1 MRSANL
7 KYVLLKIGLAL
18 LFAGIILPAALC
30 LAQENSTTLPE
41 FYPESF
47 SGQGC
52 IERIT
57 ARLVV
62 IDDRLWQFSSAA
74 TFHTPKMPQAYWS
87 RFRRGYRVGFIKNS
101 ENQIESLWYIQK
113 CR

>member
-52 IERIT
+52 IDRIT

>member
-1 MRSANL
+1 MRSVNRVNGL
-7 KYVLLKIGLAL
+7 WRIGLVLLLVGIGV
-18 LFAGIILPAALC
+18 PAAVC

-52 IERIT
+52 IDRIT

-62 IDDRLWQFSSAA
+62 IDDSSWQFSSAA